1 MEKVF
6 LEISQ
11 NSQENISGLQLYQKE
26 TLPQLLSCEFCEIS
40 NKPSYLTFWVI
51 SSYFKLYKSPES

>member
-40 NKPSYLTFWVI
+40 NKPSYLTF
-51 SSYFKLYKSPES
+51 